1 MGTHLRFT
9 PVLALIGALTLGG
22 APAARA
28 QDTSSVRADTSAR
41 SDTSGYQGY
50 GADTLQRSQP
60 TGQAGASEN
69 GAPSDTALRAEPGVQ
84 TGPSAKDSS
93 KAGQSSSSTS
103 SSSNNSSADT
113 VVCKDGS
120 TSPRTGEVCLKH
132 GGIDWTATNAALK
145 ARGQSPIQP
154 GDSAAADTALR
165 AKPGVQTGPTDSS
178 AVGRMGDSTGMGQ
191 MKDSSGMGQMNDT
204 SSTSR

>member
-9 PVLALIGALTLGG
+9 PVLALIGMLTLGG
-22 APAARA
+22 APAASA
-28 QDTSSVRADTSAR
+28 QDTSAVR

-50 GADTLQRSQP
+50 GADTLQRNSA
-60 TGQAGASEN
+60 GQADTGAQYHGPATDS
-69 GAPSDTALRAEPGVQ
+69 ALKAKPGVQ
-84 TGPSAKDSS
+84 TGPSAADSS
-93 KAGQSSSSTS
+93 KAGQTGATS
-103 SSSNNSSADT
+103 QADT

-145 ARGQSPIQP
+145 ARGQAPIQP
-154 GDSAAADTALR
+154 GDSASADTALR

-178 AVGRMGDSTGMGQ
+178 TMGQ
-191 MKDSSGMGQMNDT
+191 MNDSSGMGQMQDT

>member
-9 PVLALIGALTLGG
+9 PVLALIGALALGG

-60 TGQAGASEN
+60 TGQAGASQSQ
-69 GAPSDTALRAEPGVQ
+69 GVPSDTALRAKPGVQ

-93 KAGQSSSSTS
+93 KAGQSRSTSNTS
-103 SSSNNSSADT
+103 SSADL

-154 GDSAAADTALR
+154 GDSASSDTALR

-178 AVGRMGDSTGMGQ
+178 AMGRMN
-191 MKDSSGMGQMNDT
+191 DSSGMGQMNDT

>member
-9 PVLALIGALTLGG
+9 PVLALIGALAFGV
-22 APAARA
+22 APAATA
-28 QDTSSVRADTSAR
+28 QDTSAVR

-50 GADTLQRSQP
+50 GADTLQRSQSA
-60 TGQAGASEN
+60 GQADTGAQYH
-69 GAPSDTALRAEPGVQ
+69 GPPTDTTLKAKPGVQ
-84 TGPSAKDSS
+84 TGPSAADSS
-93 KAGQSSSSTS
+93 KTGQTS
-103 SSSNNSSADT
+103 SSAADT

-132 GGIDWTATNAALK
+132 GGIDWTSTNASLK
-145 ARGQSPIQP
+145 ARGQAPIQP
-154 GDSAAADTALR
+154 GDSASADTALR

-178 AVGRMGDSTGMGQ
+178 SMGRMN
-191 MKDSSGMGQMNDT
+191 DSSGMGQMSDT

>member
-9 PVLALIGALTLGG
+9 PVLGLVAALALGG
-22 APAARA
+22 APTARA
-28 QDTSSVRADTSAR
+28 QDTSSVSADSSAR
-41 SDTSGYQGY
+41 SGNPGYQGY
-50 GADTLQRSQP
+50 GADTLQRSQADSGAKYNGPP
-60 TGQAGASEN
+60 T
-69 GAPSDTALRAEPGVQ
+69 DTTLKAKPGVQ
-84 TGPSAKDSS
+84 TGPSAADSS
-93 KAGQSSSSTS
+93 KTGQTGTTS
-103 SSSNNSSADT
+103 QADT

-145 ARGQSPIQP
+145 ARGQATIQP
-154 GDSAAADTALR
+154 NDSASADTALR

-178 AVGRMGDSTGMGQ
+178 AMGRMN
-191 MKDSSGMGQMNDT
+191 DSSGMGQMQDT

>member
-9 PVLALIGALTLGG
+9 PVLALVGALALGG

-69 GAPSDTALRAEPGVQ
+69 GAPSDTALRAKPGVQ
-84 TGPSAKDSS
+84 TGPSANDSS
-93 KAGQSSSSTS
+93 KAGQSNSSGNNS
-103 SSSNNSSADT
+103 SSSSVDT

-120 TSPRTGEVCLKH
+120 NSPRTGEVCLKH

-154 GDSAAADTALR
+154 GDSASADTALR

-178 AVGRMGDSTGMGQ
+178 AVGRMGDSSGMGQ